1 MEEIWKP
8 IEGYDGFYE
17 VSNLGRVRS
26 LWFRNNH
33 AIVRRDKI
41 MSATDNGNG
50 YKIVGLRTPSDVR
63 RHNHYVHRLVA
74 AAFVPNPNGYTVVDH
89 IDHDR
94 ANNTATNL
102 QWITQKENVRRSRH
116 LMKKP
121 KNFKTN
127 TGEKY
132 ISRQARDG
140 LFRVTVRHWDTG
152 RRKQIGVFETLKDA
166 KEARDEALKKA
177 EFIPPR

>member
-1 MEEIWKP
+1 MKEVWKP
-8 IEGYDGFYE
+8 IEGYEGLYE
-17 VSNLGRVRS
+17 VSNLGMVRS

-33 AIVRRDKI
+33 ALVRRDKI

-63 RHNHYVHRLVA
+63 RHNYYVHRLVA
-74 AAFVPNPNGYTVVDH
+74 AAFVPNPNGYAVVDH

-94 ANNTATNL
+94 ANNTAANL
-102 QWITQKENVRRSRH
+102 QWLTQKENVRRSKH
-116 LMKKP
+116 LMRKP

-132 ISRQARDG
+132 ISKQASNG
-140 LFRVTVRHWDTG
+140 LFRVTLRNWKTG
-152 RRKQIGVFETLKDA
+152 RSKQVGVFKTLEDA
-166 KEARDEALKKA
+166 KEARDETLKKA